1 MPDPGTRWTDANM
14 FSEIEKLRRRHDM
27 WRSQALE
34 LLDTQNSMLRL
45 MNSLALDGTRVVAEM
60 RDLNPSQRRHLLDLF
75 SLLHISRADHE
86 EIAGEDA
93 AS

>member
-1 MPDPGTRWTDANM
+1 
-14 FSEIEKLRRRHDM
+14 
-27 WRSQALE
+27 
-34 LLDTQNSMLRL
+34 
-45 MNSLALDGTRVVAEM
+45 LDGTRVVAEM